1 MKRLKILAVA
11 LALVVSSGASAAT
24 VNGISEE
31 VITASTEIKRFLKDF
46 TFLIKEECTVN
57 VVFSLNSERKIEV
70 HTIAS
75 RDVEVRKYLKENL
88 EHKQVQDPSLIPGV
102 KYTLPVKLEMRN

>member
-11 LALVVSSGASAAT
+11 VVMLLSSGASAAT

-31 VITASTEIKRFLKDF
+31 VITASTEIKRFFKDF
-46 TFLIKEECTVN
+46 AFLLKEECTVN

-70 HTIAS
+70 LTIAS
-75 RDVEVRKYLKENL
+75 RDGEVKKFLKDNL
-88 EHKQVQDPSLIPGV
+88 EEKQILDPSLIPGV
-102 KYTLPVKLEMRN
+102 KYTLPVRLKIK

>member
-1 MKRLKILAVA
+1 MKRLKILTMA
-11 LALVVSSGASAAT
+11 LAIVLSSGASAAT

-46 TFLIKEECTVN
+46 TFLVKEECTVN

-75 RDVEVRKYLKENL
+75 RDAEVSSYLKESL
-88 EHKQVQDPSLIPGV
+88 EDKKLLDPSLVPGV
-102 KYTLPVKLEMRN
+102 KYTLPVKLKIKD